1 MRRVILFFLIICIC
15 SFDLKSQNLILNSGF
30 ENIDVNNN
38 VTGWS
43 IINYNNPELIKED
56 SIHPAYKGNKSLGV
70 FLIDLSQN
78 TTDKRS
84 FLQTK
89 LTKPLEKGKYYRF
102 KVYCK
107 LSKYSTHSS
116 RSINAIF
123 TNEIISESNLNSYIS
138 NNSSIDFGVTIG
150 SKYYNNKE
158 LKNNSA
164 LNVWTKSNT
173 VIIDQIYEAK
183 GGELYL
189 TIGNFY
195 DTKSV
200 YVYHIFNY
208 GLTENTYSH
217 YLLDEVSLTEVKLKK

>member
-1 MRRVILFFLIICIC
+1 MKKAILLVLICIYC
-15 SFDLKSQNLILNSGF
+15 LDLKSQNLILNSGF
-30 ENIDVNNN
+30 ENIDINNN
-38 VTGWS
+38 VSGWTS
-43 IINYNNPELIKED
+43 IKYNNPKLIKED
-56 SIHPAYKGNKSLGV
+56 SILPAYKGNKSIGV

-78 TTDKRS
+78 KTDSRS
-84 FLQTK
+84 FQQTK

-102 KVYCK
+102 KVFCK

-116 RSINAIF
+116 QSISAIF
-123 TNEIISESNLNSYIS
+123 TNEMITESNLNSYID

-158 LKNNSA
+158 LKNKSA

-183 GGELYL
+183 GGEQFL

-195 DTKSV
+195 DTQSA
-200 YVYHIFNY
+200 YIYHLFNY
-208 GLTENTYSH
+208 GLSENTYSY